1 MVPNG
6 IGFLSSHILC
16 RLLMAWPRQSGRT
29 TVRDSCRKI
38 KVTGTS
44 TADPTYIECHTLSG
58 ICTVIINSENVFSI
72 ILTSMSLCQCMIYR
86 CLVDP
91 TNMGNCLGSCA
102 CVQLIALK
110 KHMHSFEITLMIIFI
125 FMYHNIW
132 ISQILNICLCATC
145 YLCLNKYLQS
155 AVSRMV

>member
-1 MVPNG
+1 MGVMWPICISFAIMCIKAVMLPWCKTSFRNAKFCLHLTVKSWYLPMVPNG

-38 KVTGTS
+38 EVTGTS

-72 ILTSMSLCQCMIYR
+72 ILTSMSMYDQQM
-86 CLVDP
+86 
-91 TNMGNCLGSCA
+91 LGRP
-102 CVQLIALK
+102 
-110 KHMHSFEITLMIIFI
+110 
-125 FMYHNIW
+125 N
-132 ISQILNICLCATC
+132 
-145 YLCLNKYLQS
+145 
-155 AVSRMV
+155 